1 MGEGSNA
8 VSAARGVSYLALQNI
23 LSALAKIVAFAFFA
37 RLISVDEMGVYTIL
51 RNTDLS
57 LLAAHSRKMQL
68 LVAPVLCYVGLRPM
82 AITQTEI
89 RRVITRLDDVKI
101 ELLRLRAQLLPE
113 EVPTASVRRRI
124 RESRREIERGHYVT
138 LTQLRKELGV

>member
-1 MGEGSNA
+1 
-8 VSAARGVSYLALQNI
+8 
-23 LSALAKIVAFAFFA
+23 
-37 RLISVDEMGVYTIL
+37 
-51 RNTDLS
+51 
-57 LLAAHSRKMQL
+57 
-68 LVAPVLCYVGLRPM
+68 M

-113 EVPTASVRRRI
+113 EVPTPSVRRRI